1 MKSSN
6 YFSINDLD
14 RMSEIRTDYE
24 YIDKLLKSGD
34 SLFIPVYNQKNLITL
49 KPETKAVLI
58 KYDAIKGLLNK
69 EVIFLGKYEDKYY
82 FTLDV
87 NAEDNFT
94 KDGFNKFENLR
105 KIAPLLN
112 KKDAALLAYAKGILY
127 WRERVKF
134 CGKCGHKTIL
144 EDGGHKAF
152 CPSCNSM
159 FFPQTDP
166 AIIVIVTYQDKC
178 LLARQA
184 VWPSKR
190 YSVIAGFV
198 EPGESLEN
206 AVAREVFEETGLI
219 IKNINYHSSQPWPFP
234 GSIMLGFMAEAE
246 TSSIT
251 LLDQELEDAKWLSR
265 EEIIEKVKLK
275 ELKLSPGISISFRL
289 IEDWFNQESK
299 IPLRELLDSLGENP
313 E

>member
-6 YFSINDLD
+6 YFSFDDLD
-14 RMSEIRTDYE
+14 RMSEIRTNYE
-24 YIDKLLKSGD
+24 HINKLLKSSD
-34 SLFIPVYNQKNLITL
+34 SLFIPIYNQKNLVTL
-49 KPETKAVLI
+49 SPEIKAVFVE
-58 KYDAIKGLLNK
+58 YDKIKGLLDNDK
-69 EVIFLGKYEDKYY
+69 IFLGKHEDKYY

-87 NAEDNFT
+87 KEEDSFT
-94 KDGFNKFENLR
+94 KDSSYQFGDLR

-112 KKDAALLAYAKGILY
+112 KKEAALLAYAKGILY

-134 CGKCGHKTIL
+134 CGKCGHETVL

-152 CPSCNSM
+152 CPDCKSL

-166 AIIVIVTYQDKC
+166 AIIAIVTNREKC

-206 AVAREVFEETGLI
+206 AVAREVLEETGLI
-219 IKNINYHSSQPWPFP
+219 VNNVIYHSSQPWPFP

-246 TSSIT
+246 TVSIT
-251 LLDQELEDAKWLSR
+251 LHDQELEDAKWLSR
-265 EEIIEKVKLK
+265 EEIIDKIKSK

-289 IEDWFNQESK
+289 IEDWFNSRSK
-299 IPLRELLDSLGENP
+299 VPLRELLNSFSEDK
-313 E
+313 